1 MPGAFTL
8 HESSPQ
14 HPKHSPLPGCDARI
28 RQALCQNPLHFVRG
42 KRLRRTSCPPRL
54 NNGAMGEVILLLP
67 DGGTQENLLPVA
79 GRVLVAVLP
88 GYKHPVLDRLLTQGE
103 RCAAGKRNGG
113 VTDIESRL
121 LASDCI
127 PMCKMR
133 LQSEAAK
140 SIPTNRSC
148 RFCDPVSGR
157 CRGLCVRPC
166 SPKPGRETLQRHYRT
181 MSFAQVPSRPTT

>member
-54 NNGAMGEVILLLP
+54 NNGAMGEVILWLP

-79 GRVLVAVLP
+79 GRVFVVVRSGIQTSCSRSTP
-88 GYKHPVLDRLLTQGE
+88 NPC
-103 RCAAGKRNGG
+103 CAARRRDGA

-121 LASDCI
+121 LGIQLHTDVQDA
-127 PMCKMR
+127 
-133 LQSEAAK
+133 
-140 SIPTNRSC
+140 PTIRSC
-148 RFCDPVSGR
+148 QEHPDQQELPVLRSR
-157 CRGLCVRPC
+157 LRSVPWPVRPAVQ
-166 SPKPGRETLQRHYRT
+166 S
-181 MSFAQVPSRPTT
+181 